1 MILFHKEFGEGKPL
15 IILHGLFGFS
25 DNWQSQAKV
34 LSSYFRVI
42 LLDLRNHGRSPWSS
56 THSYTEMVSDVIET
70 MKSLN
75 IERAHFIG
83 HSMGGKVLMHL
94 AQNHQSSIEKM
105 VVVDMGIKRYP
116 MHHQKLIEA
125 VRCISLEGVK
135 ARSEVNE
142 MLKPMIS
149 NQVLRQFLLK
159 NLYWVEKGVLSW
171 RMNMKVLEASMND
184 ILSEVPSKEIG
195 TPCLFIQGG
204 LSDYILEDDMA
215 EIETI
220 IPDSELVTIEHAGNW
235 VHSEAPEEFIQTVLT
250 YVLR

>member
-15 IILHGLFGFS
+15 IVLHGLFGFS
-25 DNWQSQAKV
+25 DNWQSQAKIF
-34 LSSYFRVI
+34 SSYFRVV
-42 LLDLRNHGRSPWSS
+42 LLDLRNHGRSSWSN
-56 THSYTEMVSDVIET
+56 THSYKEMVLDVIET

-105 VVVDMGIKRYP
+105 VVVDMGVKRYP

-159 NLYWVEKGVLSW
+159 NLYWIEKGVLSW

-184 ILSEVPSKEIG
+184 ILSGVPSKEILI
-195 TPCLFIQGG
+195 PCLFIRGG
-204 LSDYILEDDMA
+204 LSDYILEDDLA
-215 EIETI
+215 EIENT
-220 IPDSELVTIEHAGNW
+220 IPDSEFVTIEKAGHW

>member
-1 MILFHKEFGEGKPL
+1 MRLFHKEFGEGKPL

-25 DNWQSQAKV
+25 DNWQSQAKI
-34 LSSYFRVI
+34 LSSYFRVV
-42 LLDLRNHGRSPWSS
+42 LLDLRNHGRSSWSN
-56 THSYTEMVSDVIET
+56 THSYKEMVSDVIET
-70 MKSLN
+70 MKLLN

-94 AQNHQSSIEKM
+94 AQNHESYIEKM
-105 VVVDMGIKRYP
+105 VIVDIGVKRYP

-125 VRCISLEGVK
+125 VHCISLEGVR

-149 NQVLRQFLLK
+149 NKVLRQFLLK
-159 NLYWVEKGVLSW
+159 NLYWVEKGVLAW
-171 RMNMKVLEASMND
+171 RMNMKVLEESMND
-184 ILSEVPSKEIG
+184 ILSSLPSKETL

-204 LSDYILEDDMA
+204 LSDYILEDDLA
-215 EIETI
+215 DIEITF
-220 IPDSELVTIEHAGNW
+220 PDLEIVTVEKAGHW